1 MLARMRIVVKTS
13 RSLGWGALLLCLCVS
28 AVYVSAAAAE
38 PAEDRELHRW
48 VPSFALLA
56 GANAQNAEGF
66 LETSDVLGPSWPT
79 AEPKILPEAPR
90 SESTRMMTPFVGASM
105 ELMTPAWASLPGR
118 PRAHARVDVNYAF
131 GPKYNI
137 PMIGD
142 PGTFTTSPSVTS
154 VTEGKIQGQGGKT
167 TALVKPLLI
176 TAGAGFAVTL
186 KAWDR
191 VLRIKPSVEYV
202 REEIKLSGVVRR
214 AVAQGPSA
222 PSSVDPPYFRH
233 ITLTGRDT
241 KVYHGLGPGLELELD
256 TRRAGPFVLSLFLGA
271 KAWAFLDDDKQVVF
285 AENEWGEWA
294 LFELQKDRWAFG
306 GNIGLRFRWVPE

>member
-1 MLARMRIVVKTS
+1 MLARMRIVVKTP
-13 RSLGWGALLLCLCVS
+13 RSLCWGTLALCLCVS
-28 AVYVSAAAAE
+28 AVGASAVAAE
-38 PAEDRELHRW
+38 PADDRELHRW

-66 LETSDVLGPSWPT
+66 LETSDVLGPNLPSA
-79 AEPKILPEAPR
+79 AEPKILPDAPR
-90 SESTRMMTPFVGASM
+90 SESTRMMTPFVGVSM
-105 ELMTPAWASLPGR
+105 ELMTPAWTSLPGR

-137 PMIGD
+137 PTIGD
-142 PGTFTTSPSVTS
+142 PGTFTTSPRVTS
-154 VTEGKIQGQGGKT
+154 VIEERIHGQGGKA

-214 AVAQGPSA
+214 AVAQVVSGPT
-222 PSSVDPPYFRH
+222 VDPPYFRH

-271 KAWAFLDDDKQVVF
+271 KAWAFLNDEKQVVL
-285 AENEWGEWA
+285 AENEWGESA